1 VKRRPEGL
9 PWRWLL
15 VSMSRYCCD
24 LGAFAQKAKK
34 SEDAGDRGDSNM
46 IQARSECRFRPFET
60 LFHSRV
66 DVDAGARS
74 IVEREALGTKK
85 WYFECVLSRWTL
97 TAAKFRITSEVQ

>member
-1 VKRRPEGL
+1 ML
-9 PWRWLL
+9 
-15 VSMSRYCCD
+15 RYCCEV
-24 LGAFAQKAKK
+24 GAWAQQAKK
-34 SEDAGDRGDSNM
+34 SGDAGDRRDSNM

-85 WYFECVLSRWTL
+85 RYFECVLSR
-97 TAAKFRITSEVQ
+97 